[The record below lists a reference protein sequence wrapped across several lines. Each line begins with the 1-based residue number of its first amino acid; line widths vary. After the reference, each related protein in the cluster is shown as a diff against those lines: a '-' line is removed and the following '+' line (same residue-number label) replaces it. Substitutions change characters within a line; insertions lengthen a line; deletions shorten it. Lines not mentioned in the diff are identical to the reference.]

1 MDHAD
6 KLKDTVDS
14 LQGLLDRDVKQIERE
29 EDIIEEK
36 LRKAIRKRKNLKRK
50 ECLDDVA
57 KGELKLNELDNILK
71 SI

>member
-1 MDHAD
+1 M
-6 KLKDTVDS
+6 
-14 LQGLLDRDVKQIERE
+14 KQIERE

-36 LRKAIRKRKNLKRK
+36 LRKAIRKRKNMRRK

>member
-1 MDHAD
+1 M
-6 KLKDTVDS
+6 
-14 LQGLLDRDVKQIERE
+14 KQIERE

-36 LRKAIRKRKNLKRK
+36 LRKAIRKRKNMKRK

-71 SI
+71 SIQDKIDAINADCTRLQN